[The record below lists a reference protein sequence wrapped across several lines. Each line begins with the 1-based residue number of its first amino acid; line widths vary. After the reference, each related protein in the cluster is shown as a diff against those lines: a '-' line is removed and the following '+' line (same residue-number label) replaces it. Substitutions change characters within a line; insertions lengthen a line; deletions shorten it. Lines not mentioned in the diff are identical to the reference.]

1 MIKNEK
7 KRDVV
12 IIVVLV
18 LMLVAIIGVS
28 YAAFSYSGLGT
39 KVNTITLLNG

>member
-1 MIKNEK
+1 MK
-7 KRDVV
+7 KKENVV

-28 YAAFSYSGLGT
+28 YAAFSFSKLGD
-39 KVNTITLLNG
+39 KVNTITTVSTIL

>member
-1 MIKNEK
+1 M
-7 KRDVV
+7 KRKENVI